1 MQHRIQLFLTVV
13 AMLVVMLAM
22 AAATAA
28 FAQSDQ
34 GENTRQVACDKS
46 ASTPAFDNIP
56 FCEHEPSVAS

>member
-34 GENTRQVACDKS
+34 GEKKRQVACDKS
-46 ASTPAFDNIP
+46 ASTPANIP
-56 FCEHEPSVAS
+56 FCEREPSVAS